1 MATDFESGNR
11 SLPVRQSARMR
22 SWPISDHF
30 DGKRF
35 INPTLPE
42 MHAPSLFSV
51 LKMIRERRG
60 RWPDRVENKSTP
72 RLHEP
77 LALDDIAITYVN
89 HATFLI
95 QIAGIT
101 ILTDP
106 VWSERASPFRW
117 AGPKRVR
124 DPGVAWEALPKVDIV
139 LLSHNHYDHLD
150 LATLARLGE
159 RFTPIVLA
167 AAGDGRI
174 LKPLGIRH
182 LHELDWWDSFQ
193 LNDRCKFTFVP
204 SQHFSARSLFDRQM
218 SLWGG
223 YMIEISRR
231 QLYFSGDTGYSRHF
245 TEIGRRLGHPDIA
258 LLGIGSYEPQWFMK
272 PVHMNPEEAVA
283 AHRDLGAKHSIGMH
297 FGTFQL
303 SAEPIDQP
311 LADLGRALA
320 ENGIPETEFVTLEVG
335 ETRIYRSAEF
345 NRDVPSPGHGR
356 TLSRD
361 AFVTHRQ
368 NGAAEESPDQQ
379 RRPPQPL

>member
-1 MATDFESGNR
+1 MATDFGSGNR
-11 SLPVRQSARMR
+11 GLPVRQSARMR

-35 INPTLPE
+35 INPTRPE
-42 MHAPSLFSV
+42 MRAPTLFSI
-51 LKMIRERRG
+51 LKMIREPRN
-60 RWPDRVENKSTP
+60 RWPDWVENKAIP
-72 RLHEP
+72 RLDEP

-89 HATFLI
+89 HATFI
-95 QIAGIT
+95 VQIAGIT

-106 VWSERASPFRW
+106 VWSERASPFVW

-124 DPGVAWEALPKVDIV
+124 DPGVPWERLPKVDIV

-150 LATLARLGE
+150 IATLARLRE
-159 RFTPIVLA
+159 RFAPIVLA

-174 LKPLGIRH
+174 LGPLGIRQ
-182 LHELDWWDSFQ
+182 LHELDWWESFQ

-204 SQHFSARSLFDRQM
+204 AQHFSARNLFDRQV

-223 YMIEISRR
+223 YTIEVSGR

-245 TEIGRRLGHPDIA
+245 AEIGRRLGRPDIA

-272 PVHMNPEEAVA
+272 PVHMNPAEAVA

-303 SAEPIDQP
+303 SAEAIDQP
-311 LADLGRALA
+311 LVDLKRALA
-320 ENGIPETEFVTLEVG
+320 ENRIPETEFVTLEVG
-335 ETRIYRSAEF
+335 ETRIYTSAEF
-345 NRDVPSPGHGR
+345 SRDVPSPGHAR
-356 TLSRD
+356 TSSRD
-361 AFVTHRQ
+361 AVVTRRR
-368 NGAAEESPDQQ
+368 NGAGEESPD
-379 RRPPQPL
+379 RRKRPPQPL